1 MFHFVT
7 KFHFEIEVRQ
17 ENRRRIKNGGFY
29 IPESV
34 AWFLIWPEIT
44 RNIQKLPSPIRWRPK
59 SVISNNF
66 NPPSKTVPR
75 IQDIINPAINMINY
89 AA

>member
-1 MFHFVT
+1 MLHFVT

-44 RNIQKLPSPIRWRPK
+44 RNIQKLPSPIR
-59 SVISNNF
+59 
-66 NPPSKTVPR
+66 
-75 IQDIINPAINMINY
+75 
-89 AA
+89 